1 MDPAETEQLRHA
13 LSTQGA
19 RVGQHERALVE
30 IMDSLKDLSA
40 GVNQLSGRM
49 DKVVT
54 MLPTV
59 PPPDGAPA
67 STAAVTD
74 HPPASP
80 VPLGFPSN
88 HHREPYIPTPA
99 QYAEMR
105 KVFDHPVR
113 GREASNRLLSLRQG
127 SAPVSSY
134 AVDFRI
140 LAAQSGWDEVALQGV
155 FLSGL
160 TDKLKDELA
169 VRDETSSLEELI
181 DLATRLDNRLRER
194 CREREG
200 TLVFRTRFLTPRSG
214 FPSADNSP
222 TALVPV
228 LDSSLSDSPGE
239 PMQLG
244 RMRLTP
250 SERQRRVRQGLCVYC
265 GQAGHFLAACPTL
278 PKDQA
283 HTTSSTGPPTRLT
296 QRGMLRWQVNSFP
309 LQVLI
314 DSGADDNF
322 IDF

>member
-99 QYAEMR
+99 QYA
-105 KVFDHPVR
+105 
-113 GREASNRLLSLRQG
+113 
-127 SAPVSSY
+127 
-134 AVDFRI
+134 
-140 LAAQSGWDEVALQGV
+140 
-155 FLSGL
+155 
-160 TDKLKDELA
+160 
-169 VRDETSSLEELI
+169 
-181 DLATRLDNRLRER
+181 
-194 CREREG
+194 
-200 TLVFRTRFLTPRSG
+200 
-214 FPSADNSP
+214 
-222 TALVPV
+222 V

-296 QRGMLRWQVNSFP
+296 QRGLTLARLGGRCFWADSTSRSPIGQGPATPNLTPFHASLLRWKRRRLQGLSFLLP
-309 LQVLI
+309 VW
-314 DSGADDNF
+314 SGAARLEVERVVQEAQQDQPPPEECLQGRLF
-322 IDF
+322 IPEATRSPVLQWGHTSKVACHPGFHRTLALIQQRFWWPTMSADTREFVPAP